1 MKEDEVTKKKYV
13 QETKQKWNYVQKE
26 RESIKN
32 RMDSLQAIKMLKQ
45 WYKWTK
51 LDQAQKF
58 NLKSKFKLISGSMES
73 NISWRFEEFWRII
86 PVQYFFFLWGEG
98 AILEILLQGLW
109 LGGRQMRVVIL
120 VVVE

>member
-1 MKEDEVTKKKYV
+1 
-13 QETKQKWNYVQKE
+13 
-26 RESIKN
+26 
-32 RMDSLQAIKMLKQ
+32 MDSLQAIKMLKQ

-58 NLKSKFKLISGSMES
+58 NVKSKFKLISGSMER

-86 PVQYFFFLWGEG
+86 PVQYFFFFFLWGEG